1 MARRS
6 LLIKFSIFCTGFT
19 GIVAEYIMATLA
31 SYCLGDSVTQ
41 WTIIISLMLFAM
53 GVGSQLSMVFRD
65 NLLDT
70 FINIELILAALVAS
84 SALLVYTLF
93 AYIEHLS
100 FFIYLLAFIIGLL
113 IGLELPLATRIN
125 ADHQQLA
132 SNVSS
137 ILAKDYL
144 GALFGGILFAFV
156 GLPLLGLAASAVV
169 VGAVNF
175 CVALILGGCCFHEL
189 RRGKLFIVSTFFV
202 AIIIVGCLLASDH
215 LVLFAEQKRYRDK
228 IVFSERTRYQKIVL
242 TNFRN
247 DYWLY
252 LNGNQQ
258 FSTIDEH
265 RYHET
270 LVHPAMLLHGSAQR
284 VLVLGGG
291 DGLAVREILRH
302 PTVKQITVVDI
313 DRRMTELA
321 KVHPLLVQI
330 NDQALLNSKVIV
342 SNIDAFS
349 FVSNDPES
357 YQIIISDFPDPQS
370 IDLARLYSYEFFQ
383 LVFKRLDTNGVFITQ
398 AGSPTYA
405 RLSFQTIL
413 KTVRALSYPVVP
425 LHSYL
430 PTMGDWGW
438 VIAKKSTIDNRHL
451 QELLLNLS
459 PTGINLRYLDQETL
473 RHLFGGWGK
482 NFYSEYNELQ
492 INSLL
497 KPSLHRYYRQGR
509 WDLY

>member
-1 MARRS
+1 MSQRS

-41 WTIIISLMLFAM
+41 WTVVISLMLFAM
-53 GVGSQLSMVFRD
+53 GVGSQSSMVFRE
-65 NLLDT
+65 NLLDA
-70 FINIELILAALVAS
+70 FVSIELVLAALVAGS
-84 SALLVYTLF
+84 VLLVYSLF
-93 AYIEHLS
+93 AYLEHLA

-113 IGLELPLATRIN
+113 IGLELPLATRLN

-156 GLPLLGLAASAVV
+156 GLPLLGLASSAVV

-175 CVALILGGCCFHEL
+175 CVALILGGCCFKEL
-189 RRGKLFIVSTFFV
+189 RRGKRFICSAIVV
-202 AIIIVGCLLASDH
+202 AVVVVGCLLAGDR
-215 LVLFAEQKRYRDK
+215 LILFAEQKRYRDK
-228 IVFSERTRYQKIVL
+228 IVFSEQTRYQKIIL
-242 TNFRN
+242 TNFRD

-258 FSTIDEH
+258 FSTVDEY

-270 LVHPAMLLHGSAQR
+270 LVHPAMLLHGSVQR

-291 DGLAVREILRH
+291 DGLAVREVLRH
-302 PTVKQITVVDI
+302 PSVRQVTVVDI
-313 DRRMTELA
+313 DHRMTELA

-330 NDQALLNSKVIV
+330 NDGALLKPKVIINNV
-342 SNIDAFS
+342 DAFS
-349 FVSNDPES
+349 FVGNDTTN
-357 YQIIISDFPDPQS
+357 YQVIISDFPDPQN

-383 LVFKRLDTNGVFITQ
+383 LVLERLDSNGVFITQ

-413 KTVRALSYPVVP
+413 KTIRSLSYPAVP
-425 LHSYL
+425 LHTYL

-438 VIAKKSTIDNRHL
+438 VLAQKTATDNL
-451 QELLLNLS
+451 QELLSNLS
-459 PTGINLRYLDQETL
+459 LAELDLRYLDRDTL
-473 RHLFGGWGK
+473 QHLFGGWGK
-482 NFYSEYNELQ
+482 GFYSKYNELQ
-492 INSLL
+492 INLL
-497 KPSLHRYYRQGR
+497 LRPSLHRYYRQGR

>member
-1 MARRS
+1 MSRRS
-6 LLIKFSIFCTGFT
+6 LLLKFSIFCTGFT

-41 WTIIISLMLFAM
+41 WTVVISLMLFAM
-53 GVGSQLSMVFRD
+53 GVGSQSSLIFRK

-70 FINIELILAALVAS
+70 FVSIELVLAALVAS
-84 SALLVYTLF
+84 SVLLIYSLF
-93 AYIEHLS
+93 AYLEHLA

-113 IGLELPLATRIN
+113 IGLELPLATRLN
-125 ADHQQLA
+125 AEHQQLA

-156 GLPLLGLAASAVV
+156 GLPLLGLAASAVI
-169 VGAVNF
+169 VGVVNF
-175 CVALILGGCCFHEL
+175 GVALILGVCCFDEL
-189 RRGKLFIVSTFFV
+189 RRGKLFVGSAVVV
-202 AIIIVGCLLASDH
+202 AIVIVGCLLASDS
-215 LVLFAEQKRYRDK
+215 LILFAEQKRYRDK
-228 IVFSERTRYQKIVL
+228 IVFSEQTRYQKIVL
-242 TNFRN
+242 TNFRD

-291 DGLAVREILRH
+291 DGLVVREVLRH
-302 PTVKQITVVDI
+302 PSVRQVTVVDI
-313 DRRMTELA
+313 DHRMTELA

-330 NDQALLNSKVIV
+330 NDQALLNSKVIIN
-342 SNIDAFS
+342 NIDAFS
-349 FVSNDPES
+349 FVGNDSKS
-357 YQIIISDFPDPQS
+357 YQVIISDFPDPQS

-383 LVFKRLDTNGVFITQ
+383 LVYERLDNDGVFITQ

-413 KTVRALSYPVVP
+413 KTIRALSYPAVP

-430 PTMGDWGW
+430 PTMGNWGW
-438 VIAKKSTIDNRHL
+438 VIAQKTTNNNQYL
-451 QELLLNLS
+451 QDLLSNLS
-459 PTGINLRYLDQETL
+459 LAGLDLRYLDKDTL
-473 RHLFGGWGK
+473 QHLFGGWGK
-482 NFYSEYNELQ
+482 DFYNNYHELP
-492 INSLL
+492 INLLL

>member
-1 MARRS
+1 MSRRS

-53 GVGSQLSMVFRD
+53 GIGSQLSLIFRED
-65 NLLDT
+65 LLDV
-70 FINIELILAALVAS
+70 FIGIELVLATLVAS
-84 SALLVYTLF
+84 SVLLVYTLF
-93 AYIEHLS
+93 AYIEHLA
-100 FFIYLLAFIIGLL
+100 FFIYLLAFIIGVL
-113 IGLELPLATRIN
+113 IGLELPLATRLN
-125 ADHQQLA
+125 ADHQRLA

-144 GALFGGILFAFV
+144 GALVGGILFAFV
-156 GLPLLGLAASAVV
+156 GLPFLGLTASAVV
-169 VGAVNF
+169 VGTINF
-175 CVALILGGCCFHEL
+175 GVALILGVCCFSEL
-189 RRGKLFIVSTFFV
+189 RRGKLFVLSTVFVSIVV
-202 AIIIVGCLLASDH
+202 VGCLLAGDR

-228 IVFSERTRYQKIVL
+228 IVFAERTRYQKIVL
-242 TNFRN
+242 TNFRD

-258 FSTIDEH
+258 FSTIDER

-270 LVHPAMLLHGSAQR
+270 LVHPAMLLHGSARQ

-302 PTVKQITVVDI
+302 SSIERITVVDI

-330 NDQALLNSKVIV
+330 NDQALLDRRVVVNNV
-342 SNIDAFS
+342 DAFS
-349 FVSNDPES
+349 FIARDTGS
-357 YQIIISDFPDPQS
+357 YQVIISDFPDPQS
-370 IDLARLYSYEFFQ
+370 VDLARLYSYEFFK
-383 LVFKRLDTNGVFITQ
+383 LVFERLDNNGVFITQ

-413 KTVRALSYPVVP
+413 KTVRALSYPAVP
-425 LHSYL
+425 LHTYL

-438 VIAKKSTIDNRHL
+438 VIAQKTATSNQKL
-451 QELLLNLS
+451 QNLLGNLS
-459 PTGINLRYLDQETL
+459 LEKLDLHYLDQDTL
-473 RHLFGGWGK
+473 RHLFSGWGK
-482 NFYSEYNELQ
+482 NFYNEYQELQ
-492 INSLL
+492 ENSLL
-497 KPSLHRYYRQGR
+497 KPSLHRYYQQGR

>member
-1 MARRS
+1 MSQRS

-41 WTIIISLMLFAM
+41 WTVVISLMLFAM
-53 GVGSQLSMVFRD
+53 GVGSQSSMVFRE

-70 FINIELILAALVAS
+70 FVSIELVLAALVAS
-84 SALLVYTLF
+84 SVLLVYSLF
-93 AYIEHLS
+93 AYLEHLA

-113 IGLELPLATRIN
+113 IGLELPLATRLN
-125 ADHQQLA
+125 AEHQQLA

-144 GALFGGILFAFV
+144 GALLGGILFAFV
-156 GLPLLGLAASAVV
+156 GLPMLGLVTSAVV

-175 CVALILGGCCFHEL
+175 AVALILGGYCFDEL
-189 RRGKLFIVSTFFV
+189 RRGKLFIGSAVIV
-202 AIIIVGCLLASDH
+202 ALIVVGCLLSGDR
-215 LVLFAEQKRYRDK
+215 LMLFAEQQRYRDR
-228 IVFSERTRYQKIVL
+228 IVFSEQTRYQKIVL
-242 TNFRN
+242 TNFRD

-265 RYHET
+265 RYHEV
-270 LVHPAMLLHGSAQR
+270 LVHPAMLLHGSVQR

-302 PTVKQITVVDI
+302 PNVRQVTVVDI
-313 DRRMTELA
+313 DHRMTELA

-330 NDQALLNSKVIV
+330 NDQALLNSKVII
-342 SNIDAFS
+342 SNVDAFS
-349 FVSNDPES
+349 FVSNDTKS
-357 YQIIISDFPDPQS
+357 YQVIISDFPDPRS

-383 LVFKRLDTNGVFITQ
+383 LVFERLDDNGVFITQ

-413 KTVRALSYPVVP
+413 KTVRALSYPAVP

-438 VIAKKSTIDNRHL
+438 VVAQKTTTNNQYL
-451 QELLLNLS
+451 QEQLSNLS
-459 PTGINLRYLDQETL
+459 LAGLKLRYLDQDTL
-473 RHLFGGWGK
+473 KHLFGGWGK
-482 NFYSEYNELQ
+482 DFYSNYHELP
-492 INSLL
+492 INRLL

>member
-1 MARRS
+1 MAQRS

-53 GVGSQLSMVFRD
+53 GVGSQVSLVFRE

-70 FINIELILAALVAS
+70 FIGIELILATLVAS
-84 SALLVYTLF
+84 SVLLVYTLF
-93 AYIEHLS
+93 AYLEQLA
-100 FFIYLLAFIIGLL
+100 FFIYLLSFIIGLL
-113 IGLELPLATRIN
+113 IGLELPLATRLN

-156 GLPLLGLAASAVV
+156 GLPLLGLANSAVV

-175 CVALILGGCCFHEL
+175 CVALILGGCCFREL
-189 RRGKLFIVSTFFV
+189 RRGKLLIFAAGLV
-202 AIIIVGCLLASDH
+202 AIIVVSCLLAGDR

-228 IVFSERTRYQKIVL
+228 IIFAERTRYQKIVL
-242 TNFRN
+242 TNFRD

-270 LVHPAMLLHGSAQR
+270 LVHPAMLLHGSARQ

-302 PTVKQITVVDI
+302 PSVKQITVVDI

-321 KVHPLLVQI
+321 KVHPLLAQI
-330 NDQALLNSKVIV
+330 NDQALLNSKVVINNV
-342 SNIDAFS
+342 DAFS
-349 FVSNDPES
+349 FVSKDMGS
-357 YQIIISDFPDPQS
+357 YQVIISDFPDPQS
-370 IDLARLYSYEFFQ
+370 VDFARLYSYEFFR
-383 LVFKRLDTNGVFITQ
+383 LVFDRLDNNGVFITQ

-413 KTVRALSYPVVP
+413 KTVRALSYPAVP
-425 LHSYL
+425 LHTYL

-438 VIAKKSTIDNRHL
+438 VIAQKTTINNRHL
-451 QELLLNLS
+451 QDLLVNLS
-459 PTGINLRYLDQETL
+459 PTRLNLRYLDQETL
-473 RHLFGGWGK
+473 QHLFGGWGK
-482 NFYSEYNELQ
+482 DFYSEYSKLK